1 MRSELQWRNR
11 QARHFEESIDDVE
24 SMSHEYRQFALICQ
38 LEAHERGKNDAK
50 DAAAAIAGST
60 SSQRPI
66 KKSFKVPHFFKQVLS
81 KKMRGKLLCSSDMI
95 DKLESGSSVSSC
107 KVHEIVQALCEQA
120 PG

>member
-1 MRSELQWRNR
+1 
-11 QARHFEESIDDVE
+11 
-24 SMSHEYRQFALICQ
+24 MSHEYRQFALICQ
-38 LEAHERGKNDAK
+38 LEARERGKNDAK
-50 DAAAAIAGST
+50 DAAAIAGPT